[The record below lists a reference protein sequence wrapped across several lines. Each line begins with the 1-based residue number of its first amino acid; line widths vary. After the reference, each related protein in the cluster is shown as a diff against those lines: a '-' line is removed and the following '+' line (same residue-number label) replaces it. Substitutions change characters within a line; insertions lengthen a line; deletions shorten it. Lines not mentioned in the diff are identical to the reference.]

1 MTKTYAVMDTETGK
15 LVSIST
21 TPPDAPKSRIM
32 SHFLFMKRLTQE
44 ERIAI
49 TLMEDTQPLIKDW
62 VKMFTMAGEI
72 SLDDPDL
79 VQGLYG
85 LEAMGIL
92 APGRAAEILI

>member
-21 TPPDAPKSRIM
+21 TPPDAPKSRTM

-44 ERIAI
+44 ERLAI
-49 TLMEDTQPLIKDW
+49 TSMENTQPLIKDW
-62 VKMFTMAGEI
+62 AKMLTMAGEI

-85 LEAMGIL
+85 LEAMGII
-92 APGRAAEILI
+92 ATGRAQEILA